1 MRRLNRHDEDF
12 SSILIE
18 SSLRS
23 VDRNQFWFVT
33 RLVFL
38 DNPIMDGDN
47 LQYSKKIKDRETPEL
62 IIRRGLMIAIA
73 RQGPTSACG

>member
-18 SSLRS
+18 SPLRS

-47 LQYSKKIKDRETPEL
+47 LQHSKYIKDRETPEL
-62 IIRRGLMIAIA
+62 IIHRGLMIAIA